1 MRSNKVSILFTKSS
15 VKRPFGVVHIEHFTF
30 HTTINYILLDS
41 DSVKWNAATK
51 MAAKDII
58 RGNLLVTSSFVIQLA
73 P

>member
-1 MRSNKVSILFTKSS
+1 MRSNMIPILFTKSS
-15 VKRPFGVVHIEHFTF
+15 VKRPFGVVQIEHFTF
-30 HTTINYILLDS
+30 HTSINYILLDS

-58 RGNLLVTSSFVIQLA
+58 RNLLVTSSFIIQLA